1 MDGRGGIVEELTE
14 DHRRVRSLFDGIRA
28 ARPGSGE
35 RLALVERAA
44 RELVRHATAERA
56 HLYPAVRRFLPDG
69 DGWAEGELGEL
80 RRIEELLKAL
90 EAADPAGEEFVELL
104 LSLITRVTRHVVE
117 EEQLLFPRLQALCP
131 ADVLRDLGASVRD
144 TRAAAPTRPRPA
156 APASAPLVRL
166 TTQLWGPLDRIRDA
180 ATRRTHR

>member
-1 MDGRGGIVEELTE
+1 MDSRGGIVEELTE
-14 DHRRVRSLFDGIRA
+14 DHTRIRSLFDGIRA
-28 ARPGSGE
+28 APSGSAE

-44 RELVRHATAERA
+44 RELVRHATAVRA

-69 DGWAEGELGEL
+69 DGRVEGELREL
-80 RRIEELLKAL
+80 RHIEELLKAL
-90 EAADPAGEEFVELL
+90 EGADPAGEEFVELL
-104 LSLITRVTRHVVE
+104 LSLITRVTRHIVE
-117 EEQLLFPRLQALCP
+117 AEQLLFPRLQALCP
-131 ADVLRDLGASVRD
+131 ADVLRDLGAKVRE

-180 ATRRTHR
+180 ATRRARH